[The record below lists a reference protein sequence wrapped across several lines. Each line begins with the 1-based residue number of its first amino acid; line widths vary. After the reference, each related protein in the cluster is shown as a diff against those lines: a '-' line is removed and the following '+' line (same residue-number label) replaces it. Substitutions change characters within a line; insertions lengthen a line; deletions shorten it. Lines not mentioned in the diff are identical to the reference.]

1 MAIALDEKIK
11 KKLLA
16 FTKAVVYKLLP
27 MKKNL
32 FVYGL
37 VLMLLLATGTAEVG
51 GEEKPRVFV
60 EMAGGVGTDYVK
72 YFISQEGIREINK
85 TSSYGMWSPSVGL
98 QLDDRWAIGAR
109 MTFETGGDWLTTKY
123 TITTLYGQ
131 YAFLR
136 GERWS
141 VFAEGKG
148 SLYHVHYY
156 GKKGGEI
163 GVSLGGKYDVTR
175 NLGIVV
181 HYVYAGVEV
190 GKDKV
195 LSSPGG
201 CIGKHRAMLDF
212 SPRRL
217 QLGLRYTF

>member
-1 MAIALDEKIK
+1 
-11 KKLLA
+11 
-16 FTKAVVYKLLP
+16 
-27 MKKNL
+27 MKKNFLLGGAVTAIML
-32 FVYGL
+32 FASGV
-37 VLMLLLATGTAEVG
+37 VEARG
-51 GEEKPRVFV
+51 GEKPRVFV
-60 EMAGGVGTDYVK
+60 EMTGGVGTDHVK
-72 YFISQEGIREINK
+72 YLINSLGVTEIDH

-109 MTFETGGDWLTTKY
+109 MTFETGGDRLTTKY

-136 GERWS
+136 GSRWS

-148 SLYHVHYY
+148 SLYYVHRYVY
-156 GKKGGEI
+156 KGGEI
-163 GVSLGGKYDVTR
+163 GVSLGGRYDVTR

-190 GKDKV
+190 GEHEV
-195 LSSPGG
+195 LSSPAG
-201 CIGKHRAMLDF
+201 CIGKRRAMLDF

>member
-1 MAIALDEKIK
+1 M
-11 KKLLA
+11 
-16 FTKAVVYKLLP
+16 F
-27 MKKNL
+27 
-32 FVYGL
+32 
-37 VLMLLLATGTAEVG
+37 LLLGWGTVEAR

-60 EMAGGVGTDYVK
+60 EMTGGVGTDYVK
-72 YFISQEGIREINK
+72 YVIDPSGIREMDH

-109 MTFETGGDWLTTKY
+109 MTFETGGDKLTTKY

-131 YAFLR
+131 YSFLR

-148 SLYHVHYY
+148 SLYYVHHYAD
-156 GKKGGEI
+156 KGGEI

-201 CIGKHRAMLDF
+201 CIGKHRTMLDF